1 MTDFWYIARVFGI
14 LCLIMA
20 ISSQQSAVGQ
30 ERFVETENNTQ
41 PPYTESRKLKAESQ
55 HNEANIVR
63 SLVISGNNSFSDQHI
78 RALMGTDVWSV
89 YDDILLKTDF
99 EAIVRFYRENGYQFA
114 RIVEEQLSVKQ
125 FRDGIYLGIEI
136 DEGTIGKVV
145 VAGNIQTK
153 EEVIRRELLF
163 AEGDIYTAADRVESE
178 QILRRKTYIGAA
190 KIEAQWDELS
200 KTVTVH
206 VSITELLSF
215 PLGVDLNL
223 NNQKRYWMLQF
234 RDPNLFGSGQST
246 LWRYERISEIGERTR
261 SLVRGRYNNPR
272 LFTSHW
278 NFDGEYIQKRDGD
291 SLLVLLERPQ
301 YTLKSRW
308 SARIRFSESVNPV
321 TWYENGRETDRF
333 EQNLQGA
340 FANVQRYF
348 GDRRQQNYIGLWA
361 ASRRLKYVLLNKSGA
376 SGAMLEERDIK
387 RVGFTLGRKHT
398 AYHKTRFLQRMGQ
411 EENFLVGAQY
421 ALSLGYA
428 SALYGSDRAESYAEL
443 AVGSGWM
450 RGPRFFG
457 LTTVAINTNL
467 TSRIERSVLQARTS
481 WFYTDVFNTGDIYT
495 LEKGFRK
502 NGLFD
507 FHQTFVAQLTTEMQF
522 GWSGRSQ
529 VLLGAF
535 NGLRGYDYRQ
545 FNGEKMVLLNL
556 ESRSVFGGTIFHKID
571 EALAAVAT
579 FVARPFIDRPV
590 HLGFILSGVVFAD
603 IGYIWN
609 GRNSFDLA
617 APKRSVGFGL
627 RSSFSQF
634 SGTGIL
640 RVEFAF
646 PLDPPFTPS
655 LKPRIFYGQERTF

>member
-1 MTDFWYIARVFGI
+1 MTDFWYIARLFGI

-20 ISSQQSAVGQ
+20 ISSQPSAVAQ
-30 ERFVETENNTQ
+30 ERFEETESNTQ
-41 PPYTESRKLKAESQ
+41 PPYTENRKLKAESQ
-55 HNEANIVR
+55 SDAANIVR
-63 SLVISGNNSFSDQHI
+63 SLVISGNNSFSDQQI
-78 RALMGTDVWSV
+78 RSLMGTDVWSI
-89 YDDILLKTDF
+89 YDETLLKADF
-99 EAIVRFYRENGYQFA
+99 EAIVRFYRERGYQFA
-114 RIVEEQLSVKQ
+114 RIVEEQLSVKK
-125 FRDGIYLGIEI
+125 FKDGIYLGIEI
-136 DEGTIGKVV
+136 DEGSIGKIVV
-145 VAGNIQTK
+145 EGNIQTK

-163 AEGDIYTAADRVESE
+163 AEADTYTEADRVESE

-200 KTVTVH
+200 KTITVH

-215 PLGVDLNL
+215 PFGVDLNL

-272 LFTSHW
+272 LFISHW
-278 NFDGEYIQKRDGD
+278 HFDGEYIQKRDGD

-308 SARIRFSESVNPV
+308 SASIRFAESVNPV
-321 TWYENGRETDRF
+321 IWYENGGETDRF
-333 EQNLQGA
+333 EQNLQSG

-361 ASRRLKYVLLNKSGA
+361 ASRRVKYMLLNKSGESA
-376 SGAMLEERDIK
+376 VMLEERDVK

-428 SALYGSDRAESYAEL
+428 SPLYGSDRAESYAEL

-450 RGPRFFG
+450 QGDRFFG

-556 ESRSVFGGTIFHKID
+556 ESRTVFGGTIFHKID

-579 FVARPFIDRPV
+579 FAARPFIDRPV

-609 GRNSFDLA
+609 GRNSFDLV

-627 RSSFSQF
+627 RSSLSQF

-646 PLDPPFTPS
+646 PLDPPFTLS

>member
-1 MTDFWYIARVFGI
+1 MIDFWYVARSLGI

-20 ISSQQSAVGQ
+20 ISSQSSAVGQ
-30 ERFVETENNTQ
+30 ERFVETESNTQ

-55 HNEANIVR
+55 YDEANIVR
-63 SLVISGNNSFSDQHI
+63 SLVLSGNHSFSDQQI

-89 YDDILLKTDF
+89 YDETLLKADF

-114 RIVEEQLSVKQ
+114 RIIEEQLSVKK
-125 FRDGIYLGIEI
+125 FGDGIYLGIEI
-136 DEGTIGKVV
+136 DEGNIGQILVS
-145 VAGNIQTK
+145 GNIQTK

-163 AEGDIYTAADRVESE
+163 AEGDIYTEADRIESE

-190 KIEAQWDELS
+190 KVDAQWDELS
-200 KTVTVH
+200 KRVIVH
-206 VSITELLSF
+206 ASITELLSF
-215 PLGVDLNL
+215 PFGADLNL
-223 NNQKRYWMLQF
+223 NNQKRYWLLQF

-261 SLVRGRYNNPR
+261 SLVRGRYSNPR
-272 LFTSHW
+272 LFNSHW

-308 SARIRFSESVNPV
+308 SASIRFSESVNPV

-361 ASRRLKYVLLNKSGA
+361 TSRRLKYVLLDKSVE
-376 SGAMLEERDIK
+376 SGAMLEERDVK

-428 SALYGSDRAESYAEL
+428 SPLYGSDRTESYAEL

-450 RGPRFFG
+450 KGDRFFG
-457 LTTVAINTNL
+457 LTTVALNTNL

-495 LEKGFRK
+495 LERGFRE

-545 FNGEKMVLLNL
+545 FNGEKLVLLNL
-556 ESRSVFGGTIFHKID
+556 ESRTVFGGTIFHKMD

-627 RSSFSQF
+627 RSSLSQF

-646 PLDPPFTPS
+646 PLDPPFAPS

>member
-1 MTDFWYIARVFGI
+1 MTDFWYIARLFGI

-20 ISSQQSAVGQ
+20 ISSQRSAVGQ
-30 ERFVETENNTQ
+30 ERFVETESNTQ
-41 PPYTESRKLKAESQ
+41 PPYTESRKLEAESQ
-55 HNEANIVR
+55 YDAANIVR
-63 SLVISGNNSFSDQHI
+63 SLVISGNNSFSDQQI

-89 YDDILLKTDF
+89 YDETLLKADF

-114 RIVEEQLSVKQ
+114 RIVEEQLSVKK

-136 DEGTIGKVV
+136 DEGTIGKIV

-163 AEGDIYTAADRVESE
+163 GEGDIYTEADRVESE

-190 KIEAQWDELS
+190 KIEAQWDELL

-308 SARIRFSESVNPV
+308 SASIRFSESVNPV
-321 TWYENGRETDRF
+321 NWYENGQETDRF
-333 EQNLQGA
+333 EQSLQGA

-361 ASRRLKYVLLNKSGA
+361 TSRRLKYVLLNKSGE

-398 AYHKTRFLQRMGQ
+398 AYHKTRFLQRMGH

-443 AVGSGWM
+443 VVGSGWM
-450 RGPRFFG
+450 RGDRFFG

-495 LEKGFRK
+495 LERGFRK

-556 ESRSVFGGTIFHKID
+556 ESRTVFGGTIFHKID

-603 IGYIWN
+603 VGYIWN

-627 RSSFSQF
+627 RSSLSQF

-646 PLDPPFTPS
+646 PLDPPFTLS

>member
-1 MTDFWYIARVFGI
+1 MTDFWYIARLFGI

-20 ISSQQSAVGQ
+20 ISSQPSAVAQ
-30 ERFVETENNTQ
+30 ERFEETESNTQ
-41 PPYTESRKLKAESQ
+41 PPYTENRKLKAESQ
-55 HNEANIVR
+55 SDAANIVR
-63 SLVISGNNSFSDQHI
+63 SLVISGNNSFSDQQI
-78 RALMGTDVWSV
+78 RSLMGTDVWSI
-89 YDDILLKTDF
+89 YDETLLKADF
-99 EAIVRFYRENGYQFA
+99 EAIVRFYRERGYQFA
-114 RIVEEQLSVKQ
+114 RIVEEQLSVKK
-125 FRDGIYLGIEI
+125 FKDGIYLGIEI
-136 DEGTIGKVV
+136 DEGSIGKIVV
-145 VAGNIQTK
+145 EGNIQTK

-163 AEGDIYTAADRVESE
+163 AEADTYTEADRVESE

-200 KTVTVH
+200 KTITVH

-215 PLGVDLNL
+215 PFGVDLNL

-272 LFTSHW
+272 LFISHW
-278 NFDGEYIQKRDGD
+278 HFDGEYIQKRDGD

-308 SARIRFSESVNPV
+308 SASIRFAESVNPV
-321 TWYENGRETDRF
+321 IWYENGGETDRF
-333 EQNLQGA
+333 EQNLQSG

-361 ASRRLKYVLLNKSGA
+361 ASRRVKYMLLNKSGESA
-376 SGAMLEERDIK
+376 VMLEERDVK

-428 SALYGSDRAESYAEL
+428 SPLYGSDRAESYAEL

-450 RGPRFFG
+450 RGDRFFG

-556 ESRSVFGGTIFHKID
+556 ESRTVFGGTIFHKID

-579 FVARPFIDRPV
+579 FAARPFIDRPV

-609 GRNSFDLA
+609 GRNSFDLV

-627 RSSFSQF
+627 RSSLSQF

-646 PLDPPFTPS
+646 PLDPPFTLS

>member
-1 MTDFWYIARVFGI
+1 MTDFWYIARLFGI
-14 LCLIMA
+14 LCLIIA
-20 ISSQQSAVGQ
+20 ISSPRSAVGQ
-30 ERFVETENNTQ
+30 ERFVETESNTQ
-41 PPYTESRKLKAESQ
+41 PPYTESRKLEAESQ
-55 HNEANIVR
+55 YDAANIVR
-63 SLVISGNNSFSDQHI
+63 SLVISGNNSFSDQQI

-89 YDDILLKTDF
+89 YDETLLKADF

-114 RIVEEQLSVKQ
+114 RIVEEQLSVKK

-136 DEGTIGKVV
+136 DEGTIGKIV

-163 AEGDIYTAADRVESE
+163 GEGDIYTEADRVESE

-190 KIEAQWDELS
+190 KIEAQWDELL

-308 SARIRFSESVNPV
+308 SASIRFSESVNPV
-321 TWYENGRETDRF
+321 NWYENGRETDRF
-333 EQNLQGA
+333 EQSLQGA

-361 ASRRLKYVLLNKSGA
+361 TSRRLKYVLLNKSGE

-398 AYHKTRFLQRMGQ
+398 AYHKTRFLQRMGH

-443 AVGSGWM
+443 VVGSGWM
-450 RGPRFFG
+450 RGDRFFG

-495 LEKGFRK
+495 LERGFRK

-556 ESRSVFGGTIFHKID
+556 ESRTVFGGTIFHKID

-603 IGYIWN
+603 VGYIWN

-627 RSSFSQF
+627 RSSLSQF

-646 PLDPPFTPS
+646 PLDPPFTLS

>member
-1 MTDFWYIARVFGI
+1 MTDFWYIARLFGI

-20 ISSQQSAVGQ
+20 ISSQPSAVAQ
-30 ERFVETENNTQ
+30 ERFEETESNTQ
-41 PPYTESRKLKAESQ
+41 PPYTENRKLKAESQ
-55 HNEANIVR
+55 SDAANIVR
-63 SLVISGNNSFSDQHI
+63 SLVISGNNSFSDQQI
-78 RALMGTDVWSV
+78 RSLMGTDVWSI
-89 YDDILLKTDF
+89 YDETLLKADF
-99 EAIVRFYRENGYQFA
+99 EAIVRFYRERGYQFA
-114 RIVEEQLSVKQ
+114 RIVEEQLSVKK
-125 FRDGIYLGIEI
+125 FKDGIYLGIEI
-136 DEGTIGKVV
+136 DEGSIGKIVV
-145 VAGNIQTK
+145 EGNIQTK

-163 AEGDIYTAADRVESE
+163 AEADTYTEADRVESE

-200 KTVTVH
+200 KTITVH

-215 PLGVDLNL
+215 PFGVDLNL

-272 LFTSHW
+272 LFISHW
-278 NFDGEYIQKRDGD
+278 HFDGEYIQKRDGD

-308 SARIRFSESVNPV
+308 SASIRFSESVNPV
-321 TWYENGRETDRF
+321 IWYENGGETDRF
-333 EQNLQGA
+333 EQNLQSG

-361 ASRRLKYVLLNKSGA
+361 ASRRVKYMLLNKSGESA
-376 SGAMLEERDIK
+376 VMLEERDVK

-428 SALYGSDRAESYAEL
+428 SPLYGSDRAESYAEL

-450 RGPRFFG
+450 RGDRFFG

-556 ESRSVFGGTIFHKID
+556 ESRTVFGGTIFHKID

-579 FVARPFIDRPV
+579 FAARPFIDRPV

-609 GRNSFDLA
+609 GRNSFDLV

-627 RSSFSQF
+627 RSSLSQF

-646 PLDPPFTPS
+646 PLDPPFTLS

>member
-1 MTDFWYIARVFGI
+1 MIEFWYVARAFGI

-20 ISSQQSAVGQ
+20 ISSQPSAVGQ
-30 ERFVETENNTQ
+30 ERFVETESNTQ
-41 PPYTESRKLKAESQ
+41 PPHTESRQLKTDSHYDA
-55 HNEANIVR
+55 ANIVR
-63 SLVISGNNSFSDQHI
+63 SLVISGNNSFTDQQI

-89 YDDILLKTDF
+89 YDETLLKTDF
-99 EAIVRFYRENGYQFA
+99 EGITRFYRENGYQFA
-114 RIVEEQLSVKQ
+114 RIVEEQLSVKK

-136 DEGTIGKVV
+136 DEGTIGKIV

-163 AEGDIYTAADRVESE
+163 VEGAIYTEADREESE

-190 KIEAQWDELS
+190 KIEAQWDELL

-215 PLGVDLNL
+215 PFGVDLNL

-234 RDPNLFGSGQST
+234 RDPNVFGSGQST

-308 SARIRFSESVNPV
+308 SASIRFSESVNPV

-361 ASRRLKYVLLNKSGA
+361 TSRRLKYVLLNKSDE

-428 SALYGSDRAESYAEL
+428 SSLYGSDRAESYAEL
-443 AVGSGWM
+443 VVGSGWM
-450 RGPRFFG
+450 KSTRFFG
-457 LTTVAINTNL
+457 LTTVALNTNL
-467 TSRIERSVLQARTS
+467 TSRIERAVLQARTS

-495 LEKGFRK
+495 LERGFRK

-522 GWSGRSQ
+522 GWRGRSQ

-535 NGLRGYDYRQ
+535 NGLRGYDYKQ

-556 ESRSVFGGTIFHKID
+556 ESRTVFGGTIFHKMD

-609 GRNSFDLA
+609 GRNSFDLT
-617 APKRSVGFGL
+617 APKRSAGFGL

-646 PLDPPFTPS
+646 PLDPPFTLS